1 VRRQHGFTLV
11 ELALAATLLTV
22 ILGAVAAAI
31 TGDSQ
36 TSRVILSH
44 MGPELKGQRALE
56 AIASELRM
64 AGEWGEDL
72 DHDGVWDDGEDAN
85 GNGSFDANW
94 NLADGTMNQDNI
106 AFNRRIDEF
115 AEDGTILTTGIYSR
129 PVKYR
134 LDGEALIREW
144 QATKEDGTVEI
155 RKSAIA
161 TKVGGLR
168 FSRQGQLVR
177 IELDVLLPENVYKTD
192 RRTVRTMVWLRN

>member
-1 VRRQHGFTLV
+1 VRKQHGFTLV

>member
-1 VRRQHGFTLV
+1 MRRQRGFTLI
-11 ELALAATLLTV
+11 ELALAATLFAA
-22 ILGAVAAAI
+22 ILGSVAAAVS
-31 TGDSQ
+31 GDTQ
-36 TSRVILSH
+36 ASRVILMH

-72 DHDGVWDDGEDAN
+72 DHDGVWDEGEDAN
-85 GNGSFDANW
+85 GNGSFDADW
-94 NLADGTMNQDNI
+94 NLPDGAVNQDNI

-115 AEDGTILTTGIYSR
+115 AEDGSVLTTGIYSR

-134 LDGEALIREW
+134 LEGEALIREW
-144 QATKEDGTVEI
+144 RATREDGSVEI

-192 RRTVRTMVWLRN
+192 RRTVRTIVWLRN

>member
-1 VRRQHGFTLV
+1 VRKQRGFTLL
-11 ELALAATLLTV
+11 ELTVAFTLFVV
-22 ILGAVAAAI
+22 ILGSVAAAVS
-31 TGDSQ
+31 GDRQ
-36 TSRVILSH
+36 TSRVILAH
-44 MGPELKGQRALE
+44 VGPELKGQRALE

-192 RRTVRTMVWLRN
+192 HRTVRTMVWLRN